1 LIPLRTNLYP
11 TGISRDAILIHT
23 VSARTGD
30 SEMKVGFIGL
40 GNMGAGMA
48 MNLLKAGHELTVYN
62 RTPAKVKVLVA
73 SGAQSAASVAEA
85 CRGDVVFTMLAD
97 DHAVESVAFG
107 EAGAIASLRPG
118 AIHISSSTISVAL
131 AEKLAAAHANNNQRF
146 ISAPVFGR
154 PEAAAAAKLY
164 VAVAGDADAVE
175 TCMPLFQAI
184 GQHIFRFG
192 DKPSLANLVK
202 LSGNFLIASVIES
215 LGEAMALVGK
225 AGLDQHQYLDFLT
238 STLFSAPV
246 YKTYGGLIAD
256 KKFQPAGFA
265 APLGLKDVRLA
276 LAAGEDLRVPL
287 PLASL
292 IRDRFLT
299 LLARGGESLDWS
311 AISQIAAADA
321 GQGK

>member
-1 LIPLRTNLYP
+1 
-11 TGISRDAILIHT
+11 
-23 VSARTGD
+23 
-30 SEMKVGFIGL
+30 MKVGFIGL

-62 RTPAKVKVLVA
+62 RTPAKVKALVE

-85 CRGDVVFTMLAD
+85 CRDDVVFTMLAD
-97 DHAVESVAFG
+97 DDAVESVVFG
-107 EAGAIASLRPG
+107 QAGVIASLRPD
-118 AIHISSSTISVAL
+118 AIHISSSTISLAL
-131 AEKLAAAHANNNQRF
+131 SEKLTVAHTNKNQRF

-154 PEAAAAAKLY
+154 PEAAAAAKLF
-164 VAVAGDADAVE
+164 VVVAGPSDAVE

-184 GQHIFRFG
+184 GQRTFRFG

-238 STLFSAPV
+238 STLFAAPV

-265 APLGLKDVRLA
+265 APLGLKDVRLV
-276 LAAGEDLRVPL
+276 LAAGEQFRVPV

-292 IRDRFLT
+292 IRDHFLT

-311 AISQIAAADA
+311 AISQIAAHDA
-321 GQGK
+321 GQGQ